1 MEGERIEKYI
11 AARERA
17 NEILLKAMEKIC
29 EEEIETPGH
38 LDACSAR
45 EVADALTELA
55 QAIQGR

>member
-1 MEGERIEKYI
+1 MERERMEKYF

-17 NEILLKAMEKIC
+17 NDILLKAMEKIC

-38 LDACSAR
+38 LDACSAS

-55 QAIQGR
+55 KAIQRP